1 MTYGFRPKYGNMRA
15 GTSYFKKKN
24 MLPACMFL
32 SDEFCATC
40 AEGAVVLAATWCEV
54 FLLCCL
60 CVIAVWGGVIIALL
74 GAWLFL
80 FSWCVI
86 VVSRWGAVFT
96 RDGSSCCSQPLIVTD
111 ELLKA
116 TTDMSGATLV
126 IQLSF

>member
-1 MTYGFRPKYGNMRA
+1 MHVPVRRVLRNLCRRGGRARCDMMR
-15 GTSYFKKKN
+15 SVF
-24 MLPACMFL
+24 
-32 SDEFCATC
+32 
-40 AEGAVVLAATWCEV
+40 VVLSVCY
-54 FLLCCL
+54 CCL
-60 CVIAVWGGVIIALL
+60 GGGVIIALL

>member
-1 MTYGFRPKYGNMRA
+1 MHVPVRRVLRNLCRRGGRA
-15 GTSYFKKKN
+15 RCDMVRSVVCCAVCV
-24 MLPACMFL
+24 LLL
-32 SDEFCATC
+32 S
-40 AEGAVVLAATWCEV
+40 
-54 FLLCCL
+54 
-60 CVIAVWGGVIIALL
+60 GGVIIALL